1 MPYISHQDGFSVVDV
16 RAVCKKA
23 VSNTGRPGLVDFAIR
38 LVTQPVWLVG

>member
-1 MPYISHQDGFSVVDV
+1 MDV

-38 LVTQPVWLVG
+38 LVTQPVWLVGLLGECFCLL